1 MAATATLRARPPS
14 ASRPANSAKTSAAGT
29 RQPAFINGG
38 ERGKRRA
45 ESLHG
50 TPRGGGPVH
59 PGRKSINWATLGFM
73 AAIHGLAVIALLPQF
88 WSWQAIVTFL
98 VLYWITACL
107 GVTIG
112 YHRLLSH
119 RSFRV
124 PHWLE
129 RFFATCG
136 AISCQQGPLD
146 WVGLHRHHHKFSD
159 TDVDHHTSLKGL
171 WWSHMG
177 WMFEDIPAMQ
187 AVPRLTGDLA
197 KDPYYRWL
205 NNNFLLLQVP
215 LAALLFWIGTATGAG
230 GWALVLWGIPLRL
243 VLVYHCT
250 WLVNSVTH
258 YWGDA
263 PHNSGDSSRN
273 NAWVAALTF
282 GEGWHNNHHAF
293 PHSARHGFGRQI
305 DLTWMH
311 IQLMHA
317 LGLATQVRLPA
328 AANPNSR
335 RSPRQAKALSA
346 KAQAAKAVA

>member
-328 AANPNSR
+328 AANANSR

>member
-1 MAATATLRARPPS
+1 MAATANPV
-14 ASRPANSAKTSAAGT
+14 RPASAGT
-29 RQPAFINGG
+29 RRPAFINGG

-45 ESLHG
+45 EALHG
-50 TPRGGGPVH
+50 NPSGGGPVH
-59 PGRKSINWATLGFM
+59 PGRKSVNWATLGFM
-73 AAIHGLAVIALLPQF
+73 AAIHGLALIALLPQF
-88 WSWQAIVTFL
+88 WSWQAIVTVL
-98 VLYWITACL
+98 VLYWVTACL

-177 WMFEDIPAMQ
+177 WMFEDIPTMQ
-187 AVPRLTGDLA
+187 AVPQLTGDLA

-215 LAALLFWIGTATGAG
+215 LAGLLFWIGTVTGAG

-328 AANPNSR
+328 AANPNGR
-335 RSPRQAKALSA
+335 RRPRRAKALSA
-346 KAQAAKAVA
+346 KAVA

>member
-258 YWGDA
+258 YWGEA

>member
-1 MAATATLRARPPS
+1 MAATANPV
-14 ASRPANSAKTSAAGT
+14 RPASAGT
-29 RQPAFINGG
+29 RRPAFINGG

-45 ESLHG
+45 EALHG
-50 TPRGGGPVH
+50 NPSGGGPVH
-59 PGRKSINWATLGFM
+59 PGRKSVNWATLGFM
-73 AAIHGLAVIALLPQF
+73 AAIHGLALIALLPQF
-88 WSWQAIVTFL
+88 WSWQAIVTVL
-98 VLYWITACL
+98 VLYWVTACL

-215 LAALLFWIGTATGAG
+215 LAGLLFWIGTVTGAG

-243 VLVYHCT
+243 MLVYHCT

-328 AANPNSR
+328 AANPNGR
-335 RSPRQAKALSA
+335 RRPRRAKAPS
-346 KAQAAKAVA
+346 AKAVA

>member
-1 MAATATLRARPPS
+1 MAATANPARP
-14 ASRPANSAKTSAAGT
+14 ASAGT
-29 RQPAFINGG
+29 RRPASINGG

-45 ESLHG
+45 EALHQNLGGNSPSRQGPKSTRWG
-50 TPRGGGPVH
+50 T
-59 PGRKSINWATLGFM
+59 IGFM
-73 AAIHGLAVIALLPQF
+73 AAIHGLAVVALLPQF
-88 WSWQAIVTFL
+88 WSWQAVTTFL
-98 VLYWITACL
+98 VLYWLTACL

-119 RSFRV
+119 RAFQV
-124 PHWLE
+124 PQWLE

-136 AISCQQGPLD
+136 AISCQHGPID

-159 TDVDHHTSLKGL
+159 TDVDHHSSLKGL

-177 WMFEDIPAMQ
+177 WMLEEIPAMA
-187 AVPRLTGDLA
+187 AVPQLTGDLA

-205 NNNFLLLQVP
+205 NINFLLLQLP
-215 LAALLFWIGTATGAG
+215 LAGLLFWIGTVTGAG

-250 WLVNSVTH
+250 WLVNSATH

-263 PHNSGDSSRN
+263 PHNSGDASKN

-282 GEGWHNNHHAF
+282 GEGWHNNHHAY

-305 DLTWMH
+305 DLTWQH
-311 IQLMHA
+311 IRLMHA

-328 AANPNSR
+328 AANPNGRSR
-335 RSPRQAKALSA
+335 QNQGKAGR
-346 KAQAAKAVA
+346 KKAVA

>member
-1 MAATATLRARPPS
+1 MAATANPARP
-14 ASRPANSAKTSAAGT
+14 ASAGT
-29 RQPAFINGG
+29 RQSASINGG

-45 ESLHG
+45 ESLHRNPHG
-50 TPRGGGPVH
+50 SSPVH
-59 PGRKSINWATLGFM
+59 PGPKGPKDLNWATLGFM
-73 AAIHGLAVIALLPQF
+73 AAVHGLAVVALLPQF
-88 WSWQAIVTFL
+88 WSWQAIVTLL
-98 VLYWITACL
+98 VLYWLTACL

-124 PHWLE
+124 PQWLE
-129 RFFATCG
+129 RVFATCG
-136 AISCQQGPLD
+136 AISCQQGPID

-177 WMFEDIPAMQ
+177 WMFEDIPAMK
-187 AVPRLTGDLA
+187 AVPQLTGDLA

-215 LAALLFWIGTATGAG
+215 LAGLLFWIGTATGAG

-243 VLVYHCT
+243 MLVYHCT
-250 WLVNSVTH
+250 WLVNSATH

-293 PHSARHGFGRQI
+293 PHSARHGFGPQI

-311 IQLMHA
+311 IRLMHA

-328 AANPNSR
+328 AANPNGR
-335 RSPRQAKALSA
+335 RRQNQAKPGR
-346 KAQAAKAVA
+346 KKAVA